1 MWSQAFV
8 IKKPNQNKPNFLCDY
23 FFPSYVLYELLT
35 LVSVLREQ
43 AILSKQG
50 GHFEK
55 SSKQAG
61 SIKQAG
67 WKFSK
72 NKQADIKQIG

>member
-1 MWSQAFV
+1 MTSFE
-8 IKKPNQNKPNFLCDY
+8 N
-23 FFPSYVLYELLT
+23 T
-35 LVSVLREQ
+35 LVSLLREQ
-43 AILSKQG
+43 ALLSKQG

-72 NKQADIKQIG
+72 NKQANIKQIG